1 MSLSITHQAQ
11 ALLFTGELSRET
23 LGRFIPFT
31 LLLGMS
37 GKVSFDFSGLT
48 NVDSAGL
55 AWLLEQLAV
64 ARTRNLQIVFLHVPA
79 QLLALA
85 KVSAVTSLLPII
97 E

>member
-1 MSLSITHQAQ
+1 MALTITQQQQHV
-11 ALLFTGELSRET
+11 LFSGELNRDT
-23 LGRFIPFT
+23 LAAYIPFT
-31 LLLGMS
+31 LLKQMD
-37 GKVSFDFSGLT
+37 GKVIFDFTGLT

-64 ARTRNLQIVFLHVPA
+64 ARTRNLKIDFLHVPA

-85 KVSAVTSLLPII
+85 KVSAVITLLPII

>member
-1 MSLSITHQAQ
+1 MALSITQQ
-11 ALLFTGELSRET
+11 QQQLLFSGELSRDT
-23 LGRFIPFT
+23 LGQFIPFT
-31 LLLGMS
+31 LLNSMS
-37 GKVSFDFSGLT
+37 GQVTFDFNGLT

-64 ARTRNLQIVFLHVPA
+64 ARTRNLQIEFLHVPA

-85 KVSAVTSLLPII
+85 KVSAVLTLLPII